1 MSSGLRNLKSK
12 VDILDLDKL
21 VPLLVDLRK
30 LSDVVK
36 NDVIKKTEYDEVDK
50 KVNNIKTT
58 DTNGSM
64 TQKICQ
70 IGSQIPD
77 HDHAKCV
84 TTDKFS
90 NIKVDNFNTIL
101 KIMLFDDKLKNL
113 NKGY

>member
-36 NDVIKKTEYDEVDK
+36 NDVIKKIEYDEVDK

-58 DTNGSM
+58 DTSGSM
-64 TQKICQ
+64 TQKNL
-70 IGSQIPD
+70 
-77 HDHAKCV
+77 
-84 TTDKFS
+84 S
-90 NIKVDNFNTIL
+90 NWKSNT
-101 KIMLFDDKLKNL
+101 
-113 NKGY
+113 

>member
-12 VDILDLDKL
+12 VDISDLDKL

-58 DTNGSM
+58 DISGSM
-64 TQKICQ
+64 TQKNL
-70 IGSQIPD
+70 
-77 HDHAKCV
+77 
-84 TTDKFS
+84 S
-90 NIKVDNFNTIL
+90 NWKSNT
-101 KIMLFDDKLKNL
+101 
-113 NKGY
+113 

>member
-58 DTNGSM
+58 DISGSM
-64 TQKICQ
+64 TQKNL
-70 IGSQIPD
+70 
-77 HDHAKCV
+77 
-84 TTDKFS
+84 S
-90 NIKVDNFNTIL
+90 NWKSNT
-101 KIMLFDDKLKNL
+101 
-113 NKGY
+113 

>member
-36 NDVIKKTEYDEVDK
+36 NDVIKKIEYDEVDK

-58 DTNGSM
+58 DTSGSM
-64 TQKICQ
+64 TQKNL
-70 IGSQIPD
+70 
-77 HDHAKCV
+77 
-84 TTDKFS
+84 S
-90 NIKVDNFNTIL
+90 NWKSDT
-101 KIMLFDDKLKNL
+101 
-113 NKGY
+113 

>member
-12 VDILDLDKL
+12 VDISDLDKL

-58 DTNGSM
+58 DTSGSM
-64 TQKICQ
+64 TQKNL
-70 IGSQIPD
+70 
-77 HDHAKCV
+77 
-84 TTDKFS
+84 S
-90 NIKVDNFNTIL
+90 NWKSNTWSWSC
-101 KIMLFDDKLKNL
+101 
-113 NKGY
+113 